1 MATRKRSPSELVL
14 AFENGEDRSR
24 LLYEAR
30 HLRNNAVVLNAQQE
44 VFEDLVEQLLLSP
57 SGEEVHVPALMCEGV
72 EVARYAS
79 KLADTDHD
87 TVLSLL
93 IFDEEIALIRARN
106 DSDSPELTDVYFFP
120 RLADFEEYV
129 KGLYSE
135 SGDYRDISDI
145 TDGD

>member
-1 MATRKRSPSELVL
+1 
-14 AFENGEDRSR
+14 
-24 LLYEAR
+24 
-30 HLRNNAVVLNAQQE
+30 
-44 VFEDLVEQLLLSP
+44 
-57 SGEEVHVPALMCEGV
+57 
-72 EVARYAS
+72 
-79 KLADTDHD
+79 
-87 TVLSLL
+87 LSLL

-106 DSDSPELTDVYFFP
+106 ESDSPELTDVYFFP